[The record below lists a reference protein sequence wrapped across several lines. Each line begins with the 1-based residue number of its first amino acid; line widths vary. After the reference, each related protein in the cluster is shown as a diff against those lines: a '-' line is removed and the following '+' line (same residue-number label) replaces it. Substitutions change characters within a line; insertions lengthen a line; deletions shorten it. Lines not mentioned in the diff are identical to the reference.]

1 MTAVGREAVHQLVKD
16 QRPRYTQNQVERE
29 AGHGWKTWG
38 EITLSPHLLPQ
49 TPVLPGSGL
58 IGHLTSPTWTVS
70 MAGRPS
76 AYILGVSEAQKTSYV
91 EDTLPTVAMSR
102 LSLM

>member
-1 MTAVGREAVHQLVKD
+1 
-16 QRPRYTQNQVERE
+16 
-29 AGHGWKTWG
+29 
-38 EITLSPHLLPQ
+38 
-49 TPVLPGSGL
+49 
-58 IGHLTSPTWTVS
+58 